1 MKIQLIKY
9 IDGKK
14 APKRRWKEP
23 GVFALRFIDEEG
35 RETYEKLEETELTK
49 AQEVL
54 AERKADAKHDKDRQ
68 IAVLKAQLSVLES
81 KRPALSVANLDE
93 VWSLYLSK
101 LGRRR
106 PKESSLKASKAVW
119 DMFVRAMKTERLSD
133 VTQAKV
139 SAYFSREES
148 KNSVNTHNKKL
159 WILRNIWQTALPGSP
174 DVFEKVEV
182 LPSIPK
188 QKEERTNSWRT
199 LTDDEMTRL
208 LCNAEGER
216 KTMLILAAYTGLR
229 LGDISLL
236 TWNEVDFENEVIRM
250 DISKVTGRS
259 GIQAN
264 LAMHPKV
271 LAELK
276 AVSKTKSESIYV
288 TPMAAR
294 RYQTG
299 RENASSY
306 ISAFFRKHNVLS
318 DERGRAGINSL
329 RHTIGNKLIREGMSP
344 SQIATLYGHSSII
357 TQRAYLHWE
366 AQEQRKFLDQVSF
379 STDS

>member
-1 MKIQLIKY
+1 
-9 IDGKK
+9 
-14 APKRRWKEP
+14 
-23 GVFALRFIDEEG
+23 
-35 RETYEKLEETELTK
+35 
-49 AQEVL
+49 
-54 AERKADAKHDKDRQ
+54 
-68 IAVLKAQLSVLES
+68 
-81 KRPALSVANLDE
+81 
-93 VWSLYLSK
+93 
-101 LGRRR
+101 
-106 PKESSLKASKAVW
+106 
-119 DMFVRAMKTERLSD
+119 
-133 VTQAKV
+133 
-139 SAYFSREES
+139 
-148 KNSVNTHNKKL
+148 
-159 WILRNIWQTALPGSP
+159 
-174 DVFEKVEV
+174 
-182 LPSIPK
+182 
-188 QKEERTNSWRT
+188 
-199 LTDDEMTRL
+199 
-208 LCNAEGER
+208 
-216 KTMLILAAYTGLR
+216 MLILAAYTGLR